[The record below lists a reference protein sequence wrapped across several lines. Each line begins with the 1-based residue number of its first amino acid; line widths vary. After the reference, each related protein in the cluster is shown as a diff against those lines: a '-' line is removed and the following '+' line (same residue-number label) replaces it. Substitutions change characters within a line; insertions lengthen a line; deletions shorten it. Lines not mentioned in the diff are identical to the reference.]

1 MSEGA
6 YLLRT
11 LESQPRELARLLAD
25 DSAARAAE
33 RLQDAGRIFLVG
45 TGTSFHGALAGQ
57 YMLRGAGREAW
68 ADPLYSATYVGG
80 LLNVRI
86 FGQEVVN
93 TQTGLSYPF
102 SVTSTSL
109 SDSMCGEQKAKA

>member
-1 MSEGA
+1 MSEGKEPGA

-57 YMLRGAGREAW
+57 YMLRGARMQSPGANAW
-68 ADPLYSATYVGG
+68 
-80 LLNVRI
+80 
-86 FGQEVVN
+86 N
-93 TQTGLSYPF
+93 T
-102 SVTSTSL
+102 
-109 SDSMCGEQKAKA
+109 AAAAA